1 LKVVEGDD
9 DNIAAS
15 VHPPKDAPVKVA
27 DVQPATISAANNAEE
42 DEVAAASACDDTISN
57 PMNERR

>member
-15 VHPPKDAPVKVA
+15 VHPPEDALVKVA
-27 DVQPATISAANNAEE
+27 DVQPAAISAANSAEE
-42 DEVAAASACDDTISN
+42 DEVAAARC
-57 PMNERR
+57 MQ